1 MDILYLSVLSSNRI
15 LNDLYHR
22 SGCDPGFA
30 IQKFNRLMA
39 KGLQDN
45 NIDVTI
51 LSALPVRRQL
61 SSKIFWNVK
70 SEKEDGLTYRYLPFL
85 NLPVIRQLCLYS
97 AAFIK
102 VLIWLFLN
110 SREKVVIC
118 DVLNTSI
125 CMAALHAC
133 SLLRK
138 PVVGFVTDMPGLM
151 VGQESV
157 PSLRNKVTTLIRKSY
172 LSSFDKYIF
181 LTEAANH
188 VVNKHCKP
196 FVIMEG
202 ISDSHMVDLT
212 RKKRHRQKRTIMY
225 AGGVFAKYGVETL
238 VKAVTHLNPETCE
251 LVIYGS
257 GSFVDELKQY
267 CNTYSHIRYMGV
279 ALTSEVVQA
288 ELEADLLVNPRPT
301 DEVFTKYSFPSKNI
315 EYMASGTP
323 LLTTKL
329 PGMPTDYYPY
339 VFLIENESTEGYA
352 HALRQ
357 VLQLSDEALYD
368 FGEKAKY
375 YVLENKNGK
384 KQGERVSNLLK

>member
-1 MDILYLSVLSSNRI
+1 MDVLYLSVLSSNRI
-15 LNDLYHR
+15 LKDLYHR

-61 SSKIFWNVK
+61 SPKLFWNVK

-85 NLPVIRQLCLYS
+85 NLPVFRQLCLYF

-102 VLIWLFLN
+102 VMIWLFLN

-133 SLLRK
+133 RLSRN

-181 LTEAANH
+181 LTEAANQ
-188 VVNKHCKP
+188 VVNSHCKP

-202 ISDSHMVDLT
+202 ISDSHMMELI
-212 RKKRHRQKRTIMY
+212 REQRHRKKRTIMY

-238 VKAVTHLNPETCE
+238 VKAVTHLDPETCE
-251 LVIYGS
+251 LVVYGS

-267 CNTYSHIRYMGV
+267 CNTYPHIRYMGV
-279 ALTSEVVQA
+279 AMTSEIIQA

-329 PGMPTDYYPY
+329 PSMPADYYPY

-384 KQGERVSNLLK
+384 KQGERVHNLLK